1 MVWKSRRLKEKKH
14 EKYENIKNKLKSA
27 VSIITNSPSNKEK
40 VKNIHH
46 FFDIL
51 KDNPD
56 YLYNDTRLNIIS
68 LYKLH
73 DFESNGF
80 DKKKYINAFQSKKDN
95 KNIKECAICLEEF
108 DNMLDSDKPCDKFTL
123 ECNHSFCLNC
133 LYKTIMCPK
142 SRCPI
147 CRKRINEYQ

>member
-14 EKYENIKNKLKSA
+14 KKFENIKNKLQS
-27 VSIITNSPSNKEK
+27 VVITIKNSPSNKEK
-40 VKNIHH
+40 IKNIHY

-51 KDNPD
+51 INNPD

-73 DFESNGF
+73 EFESNGF
-80 DKKKYINAFQSKKDN
+80 DKKKYIKAFQSKKDN
-95 KNIKECAICLEEF
+95 QNVKECAICLEEF
-108 DNMLDSDKPCDKFTL
+108 DNMPESDNPHGKFTL
-123 ECNHSFCLNC
+123 VCNHSFCLNC

-147 CRKRINEYQ
+147 CRKLINEYL

>member
-1 MVWKSRRLKEKKH
+1 MVWKSHRLKEKKH
-14 EKYENIKNKLKSA
+14 ERFENIKKKLKSA
-27 VSIITNSPSNKEK
+27 VSTISDSPSNKEK

-51 KDNPD
+51 INNPD

-73 DFESNGF
+73 EFESNGF
-80 DKKKYINAFQSKKDN
+80 DKKKYIKAFQSQKDN

-108 DNMLDSDKPCDKFTL
+108 DNISETDKYRGKFTL
-123 ECNHSFCLNC
+123 QCNHSFCLTC
-133 LYKTIMCPK
+133 IYKTIMYK
-142 SRCPI
+142 SKCPI
-147 CRKRINEYQ
+147 CRTRINEYL

>member
-14 EKYENIKNKLKSA
+14 EKYENIKNKLKSV
-27 VSIITNSPSNKEK
+27 VSIITKSPSNKEK

-108 DNMLDSDKPCDKFTL
+108 DNMLVSDKPCDKFTL

-133 LYKTIMCPK
+133 IYKTIMYK
-142 SRCPI
+142 TRCPM
-147 CRKRINEYQ
+147 CREPINEYL